1 MRTLALFFLL
11 TSLGGAQPLNFG
23 WRQPTRA
30 TAWQLRQSERTHRAS
45 LVNVQIAADDDVPG
59 IAVEHLAEHLFN

>member
-1 MRTLALFFLL
+1 VAASTKARAPTAR
-11 TSLGGAQPLNFG
+11 SLVNVQIAAEASTKA
-23 WRQPTRA
+23 RAPTAR
-30 TAWQLRQSERTHRAS
+30 S